1 METVK
6 SLEESG
12 SLIQGASETIEN
24 EAKEKNQFL
33 GVLLDTLGASL
44 LRYMLTGKGICAGDE
59 AIHCQGQNTITVG
72 LDF

>member
-24 EAKEKNQFL
+24 EAKEKNQ
-33 GVLLDTLGASL
+33 
-44 LRYMLTGKGICAGDE
+44 YC
-59 AIHCQGQNTITVG
+59 
-72 LDF
+72 